1 MWERGTAD
9 NKIATCAVTTAF
21 RAIRN
26 LGIRLKGD
34 IVFAY
39 MANEHIIVEDI
50 ILTTNVYALTML
62 DLLGA

>member
-9 NKIATCAVTTAF
+9 NKIATCAVTT
-21 RAIRN
+21 AIRN

-62 DLLGA
+62 DLLGAE